1 MSDSTSRPAGRRYRD
16 RTAAAPGDST
26 APPPPAEENV
36 STNALA
42 PRRARGGSAAVLV
55 AMSAANGL
63 GYLLTLVASRRLGP
77 EGYGAL
83 AALLGLVLVGN
94 VLALGVQAVV
104 ARRVVAEGSAATVT
118 WAVRLAWGGSL
129 ALTALALAAAPVL
142 ASLLHLGSAWPA
154 VALAATLGPL
164 TLLGGQLGLVQGAE
178 RLHPLAVLF
187 LVAAVGKVGG
197 GVVGVVVGGTVTAAM
212 VGTAVGAGL
221 AAATGGFVV
230 RAALPTRPRRVR
242 AAGRLPAGVLSET
255 AVATYSLGG
264 LFALTNVD
272 VVLAR
277 HELPPREAGLYAVG
291 AVIAKAAFWLPSVVP
306 VIAMA
311 GLSDPRRRRAT
322 AGRALLAV
330 AVAGAGITAVTAAA
344 GSLFVRAIGG
354 SEYVGLADRAW
365 LFAATGSLF
374 AVAQLLLY
382 SRLATEDRRVA
393 APMWFLVA
401 GEVLAVTLWWHGSPT
416 EIVRVALTT
425 AFILAVLGVLAE
437 AAEHGVLSQP
447 GAGRS

>member
-16 RTAAAPGDST
+16 RTVAAPGDST

-36 STNALA
+36 STSALA

-104 ARRVVAEGSAATVT
+104 ARRVVAEGFAATVT
-118 WAVRLAWGGSL
+118 WARRLAWGG
-129 ALTALALAAAPVL
+129 ALVVTALALAAAPVL

-164 TLLGGQLGLVQGAE
+164 TLLGGQLGLAQGAE
-178 RLHPLAVLF
+178 RLHSLAVLF
-187 LVAAVGKVGG
+187 VVAALGKVGG
-197 GVVGVVVGGTVTAAM
+197 GVVGAVVGGTVTATM

-221 AAATGGFVV
+221 AAATGGLVL
-230 RAALPTRPRRVR
+230 RRTLPTPRTAR
-242 AAGRLPAGVLSET
+242 AFGRLPAGVLGET

-311 GLSDPRRRRAT
+311 GLSDPVRRRAT

-330 AVAGAGITAVTAAA
+330 AVAGTGITALTAAA

-374 AVAQLLLY
+374 ALAQLLLY
-382 SRLATEDRRVA
+382 SRLATEDRRVSA
-393 APMWFLVA
+393 MWLLVA

-416 EIVRVALTT
+416 EIVLVALTT
-425 AFILAVLGVLAE
+425 ALVLAALGALAE
-437 AAEHGVLSQP
+437 AAEHGVLRRTH
-447 GAGRS
+447 RS